1 MNLYDIDQSI
11 MDCIDMETGEIIAPE
26 KLAELQMDRK
36 TKIRNIAC
44 YIKDLRADAKA
55 YDEEAKEFMARKKQA
70 TTKADNLTK
79 YLSDVLNGEK
89 IKAREYAI
97 GWRRSEAVEVAEG
110 ASIPDEFLIA
120 QEPKVNKTSIKAA
133 LKAGAVIPGCELVER
148 NNIQI
153 K

>member
-110 ASIPDEFLIA
+110 ASIPDEFLIQ
-120 QEPKVNKTSIKAA
+120 QEPKVDRAGIRKA
-133 LKAGAVIPGCELVER
+133 LQGGAIIPGCKLAKR
-148 NNIQI
+148 SNIQI
-153 K
+153 R